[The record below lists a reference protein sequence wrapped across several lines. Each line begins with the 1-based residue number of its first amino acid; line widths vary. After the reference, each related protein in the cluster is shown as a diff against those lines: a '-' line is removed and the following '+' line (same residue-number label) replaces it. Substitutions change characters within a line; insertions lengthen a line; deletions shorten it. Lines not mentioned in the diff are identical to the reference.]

1 MLIRQGEA
9 FDVEHG
15 SSVQGRKYGSIFC
28 MRHKLEG
35 IRIVNEKL
43 SHPTQ
48 SVSDETIISICHLVG
63 LEVSFKCIYLYLI
76 R

>member
-1 MLIRQGEA
+1 MRHGEV

-15 SSVQGRKYGSIFC
+15 SSVQGRKYGSVFC

-35 IRIVNEKL
+35 IWIINEKL

-48 SVSDETIISICHLVG
+48 SVSVETIISICHLVG
-63 LEVSFKCIYLYLI
+63 LEVSFKCIHLFLI